1 MSVTESIFHF
11 GFSSIEIDLNPQDK
25 LNESLRKISVLEA
38 AARNPSSTSQQS
50 KMVENM
56 KAALKK
62 ANEENDNLI
71 DRLVNDGKLMG
82 IVSMDEA
89 LSFTVFSEQTY
100 SEEIKILARK
110 NAKLEEKLQLLQSK
124 GSNDKRMLNKGTVTE
139 TQHEN
144 GFSKEKLLLQTE
156 YLRRLNQPVYERVR
170 TTIRASA
177 HLRRSGLAFKFQ
189 QWKMR

>member
-1 MSVTESIFHF
+1 
-11 GFSSIEIDLNPQDK
+11 
-25 LNESLRKISVLEA
+25 
-38 AARNPSSTSQQS
+38 
-50 KMVENM
+50 M

-82 IVSMDEA
+82 IVSMDDSA